1 MKRKYTGSGRDRTAK
16 PKWEKRVLQRADI
29 QRATPLGNLEDDSS
43 DTDSNASAVDL
54 SRLSAADY
62 NAFTLKQAKLAWTN
76 AAIQAVISTVELLE
90 NIFLHLR
97 PLDIMNATRVCPHW
111 NKVVESSIALRP
123 KLFRTVYTS
132 GEVGRTDKMPNSLFR
147 PTAPGSQHF
156 KPRGPAMKA
165 AIEVYLNGRRSAIL
179 DDMYITVEPAQKME
193 ICLHWQ
199 VHEVIIGCALVSL
212 PFKKEGWTVGE
223 ALLMAMSSDHLTSWY
238 DHSRQYGGGGN
249 DNLIDLFAKLQLG
262 GRGFEV
268 ECEEIEFRLLA

>member
-1 MKRKYTGSGRDRTAK
+1 M
-16 PKWEKRVLQRADI
+16 LQRADM
-29 QRATPLGNLEDDSS
+29 QRATPLSNQEDDSS

-54 SRLSAADY
+54 SRLSDADY
-62 NAFTLKQAKLAWTN
+62 NAFKLKQAKRTRTN

-90 NIFLHLR
+90 NVFLHLR

-147 PTAPGSQHF
+147 PTVPEGSRF

-165 AIEVYLNGRRSAIL
+165 AIEMYLNGQRSAIL
-179 DDMYITVEPAQKME
+179 DDMHITVEPAQKMK
-193 ICLHWQ
+193 ICLHWKAF
-199 VHEVIIGCALVSL
+199 EVIIGCALVSL

-223 ALLMAMSSDHLTSWY
+223 ALLMAMSEDHLTSWC
-238 DHSRQYGGGGN
+238 DHSRQYGGGEQ
-249 DNLIDLFAKLQLG
+249 DNLVDLFVRLQLG
-262 GRGFEV
+262 GRGCEI
-268 ECEEIEFRLLA
+268 ECEEIEFRL